1 MSNYFLLSCCHLEIW
16 AYDNSICLHQNKH
29 SRALLVNHQLLVESK
44 TNDRRLGP
52 LASQSSGIAAKTCSF
67 DKSPAKPE
75 LDRGKRRSSSNE
87 RIVLQKP
94 PAITSSSSRHF
105 TPSGPPGAAGQPAS
119 LRGAAARGEMGLG
132 PDGSSG
138 PGPCRTVEAPAN
150 SQSNC
155 HCWHGPPPLQ
165 AHNLCSHGS

>member
-1 MSNYFLLSCCHLEIW
+1 RGH
-16 AYDNSICLHQNKH
+16 
-29 SRALLVNHQLLVESK
+29 RSK
-44 TNDRRLGP
+44 DM
-52 LASQSSGIAAKTCSF
+52 QF

-94 PAITSSSSRHF
+94 PAITSSSSSHSRGRF
-105 TPSGPPGAAGQPAS
+105 TPIGPPGAAGQPA
-119 LRGAAARGEMGLG
+119 GEMGLG
-132 PDGSSG
+132 PDGSSE
-138 PGPCRTVEAPAN
+138 PGPCRTAEAPAN

-165 AHNLCSHGS
+165 AHNL

>member
-1 MSNYFLLSCCHLEIW
+1 M
-16 AYDNSICLHQNKH
+16 Q
-29 SRALLVNHQLLVESK
+29 
-44 TNDRRLGP
+44 
-52 LASQSSGIAAKTCSF
+52 F

-94 PAITSSSSRHF
+94 PAITGSSSRHLRGRF

-132 PDGSSG
+132 PDGSSE
-138 PGPCRTVEAPAN
+138 PGPCRTAEAPAN

-165 AHNLCSHGS
+165 AHNLCSHGC